1 MSHNRNLLCISFLLI
16 AYSSGK
22 KPFLGTKIAD
32 VRSAYNSIE
41 HCYACIVCGFA
52 SRRM

>member
-16 AYSSGK
+16 AHSSGK
-22 KPFLGTKIAD
+22 KPFLRTKIAD
-32 VRSAYNSIE
+32 FGSAYNSIE
-41 HCYACIVCGFA
+41 HCYACIVCGLA